1 MPIIPGRPQPR
12 HLRLLPGPHNEEM
25 ARPIEGRHL
34 HFAGW
39 VAGTFSF
46 HGLDFEV
53 VVDEH
58 GNPTN
63 ALILRG
69 GPENREFSIII
80 PEPPQDWPVAPS
92 MPQ

>member
-1 MPIIPGRPQPR
+1 MAPRPPQPAYPSWPI
-12 HLRLLPGPHNEEM
+12 LLKPDM

-46 HGLDFEV
+46 HGLDFEIV
-53 VVDEH
+53 TDEN

-63 ALILRG
+63 ALLLRG
-69 GPENREFSIII
+69 GPENTEFSILI
-80 PEPPQDWPVAPS
+80 PEPPQEWPAAPS
-92 MPQ
+92 MPL